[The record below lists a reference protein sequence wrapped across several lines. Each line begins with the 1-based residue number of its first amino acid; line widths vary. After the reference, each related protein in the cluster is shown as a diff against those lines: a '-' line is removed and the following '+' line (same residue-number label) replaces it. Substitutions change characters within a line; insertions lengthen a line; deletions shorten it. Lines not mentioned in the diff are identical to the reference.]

1 MILQGPRNG
10 KASAWSY
17 PLGEDMPRRSNRRFG
32 NRGRD
37 ALRQGLFLRVREEAE
52 EHEDNLCLQVRWR
65 AVFRCDGTDIPQPG
79 WNIWY
84 SEDLYSETKVL

>member
-1 MILQGPRNG
+1 MRRNDTG
-10 KASAWSY
+10 RRHAASAEVRKSI
-17 PLGEDMPRRSNRRFG
+17 
-32 NRGRD
+32 
-37 ALRQGLFLRVREEAE
+37 RQGLFLRVREEAE

-84 SEDLYSETKVL
+84 SEDLCSETKVL